1 MAAGGRA
8 GDGWRTPF
16 TSDSTGRAAGRFVG
30 HFVGHFVG
38 GEWVAAGSG
47 RTYPDR
53 SPWSGEALC
62 EVAAGNAED
71 AHRAIAAAH
80 EAFAGWAGEPPRRRQ
95 QIFLRAAD
103 ILESRQRE
111 VLDAL
116 ADETGCGRHFGDV
129 QLDFTLK
136 LLRQAAHL
144 AYRPMGELL
153 PSDVEGTQAM
163 AVRRPVG
170 VVAAIAPWNASLT
183 LAGRAIVGPLALG
196 NTVVL
201 KPSEES
207 PYTGGALWAEIL
219 HEAGLPPGA
228 LNVVTHASGEA
239 GDIGAAMLESP
250 LVKRINFT
258 GSTPTGR
265 RLAEKAGRQLKRV
278 VLQLSGQ
285 NPLIVAGD
293 ADVGYAVDAA
303 AYGAFVH
310 QGQVCMCARR
320 IYIERPLA
328 GEFAERFAAK
338 VAALP
343 VGDPRDPETVVG
355 PVINEWALALLDRR
369 VTEAAELGARVLAGG
384 VPQPPCYPATVL
396 TDVPDE
402 AEIAHGETFGPVVI
416 LETVGSAEEAVARA
430 NRSDLGLVASI
441 ITGDSR
447 RGLRLAATLEA
458 GIVHVNDQP
467 VNDEPH
473 MPFGG
478 VKDSGWGRFGLG
490 LAAEEFCE
498 LQWITVRDQDRTFPF

>member
-1 MAAGGRA
+1 MAGAGG
-8 GDGWRTPF
+8 
-16 TSDSTGRAAGRFVG
+16 TGSGAIRAASGCRKARVE
-30 HFVGHFVG
+30 HFVG
-38 GEWVAAGSG
+38 GDWAPAGSG
-47 RTYPDR
+47 RWYPNR
-53 SPWSGEALC
+53 SPWSGEVLG
-62 EVAAGNAED
+62 EIAAGDGED
-71 AHRAIAAAH
+71 AHRAIEAASA
-80 EAFAGWAGEPPRRRQ
+80 AFGGWAGESPWRRQ

-103 ILESRQRE
+103 LLEERRAE
-111 VLDAL
+111 ILDAL
-116 ADETGCGRHFGDV
+116 AVETGCGCHFGGV
-129 QLDFTLK
+129 QVDFALK
-136 LLRQAAHL
+136 LLRQAAQL
-144 AYRPMGELL
+144 AYRPTGELL
-153 PSDVEGTQAM
+153 PSDIEGTQAM

-170 VVAAIAPWNASLT
+170 VVGAIAPWNASLA
-183 LAGRAIVGPLALG
+183 LAGRAAIGPLALG

-207 PYTGGALWAEIL
+207 PYTGGALWAEL
-219 HEAGLPPGA
+219 LQEAGLPPGA
-228 LNVVTHASGEA
+228 FNVVTHAPGEA
-239 GDIGAAMLESP
+239 GDIGDAMLTNP

-265 RLAEKAGRQLKRV
+265 RLAEKAGRHLKRV

-293 ADVGYAVDAA
+293 AEVGYAVDAA

-320 IYIERPLA
+320 IYVEHPLA
-328 GEFAERFAAK
+328 EEFAERFAAK

-343 VGDPRDPETVVG
+343 TGDPRDPATVVG

-369 VTEAAELGARVLAGG
+369 VNEAVELGARILAGG
-384 VPQPPCYPATVL
+384 VPRPPCYPATVL

-402 AEIAHGETFGPVVI
+402 AEIAYGETFGPVVI
-416 LETVGSAEEAVARA
+416 LEAVASAEEAVARA
-430 NRSDLGLVASI
+430 NRSDLGLAASI

-447 RGLRLAATLEA
+447 RGLRLAAKLDV

-490 LAAEEFCE
+490 FAAEEFCE
-498 LQWITVRDQDRTFPF
+498 LQWVTVRDQDRTFPF